1 MPKVV
6 GGILA
11 LTALG
16 ASILAGVDP
25 LTCLW
30 RGLLAYLIGSW
41 ATQLWYVFFTVRV
54 HKFGAEDSAKSDQ
67 PSTNDAE
74 NHGTNTMAEAS

>member
-16 ASILAGVDP
+16 SSILAGVDP

-54 HKFGAEDSAKSDQ
+54 QRIAAEGDQ
-67 PSTNDAE
+67 TPETTTANDAQQ
-74 NHGTNTMAEAS
+74 HGSSMAEAS